1 MLSCSLAS
9 SEGTVPLSAPIGL
22 PAVGKQDVLPC
33 KGIFLISLCSQLG
46 FPKLAFVCV
55 FEK

>member
-46 FPKLAFVCV
+46 FPKLAFVCL

>member
-9 SEGTVPLSAPIGL
+9 SEGTVPLSAPIRL

-46 FPKLAFVCV
+46 FPKLAFVCL